1 MVGHGT
7 LRHPSSVDRF
17 FQEFVWAALCTGTYM
32 QGQEAFCLACLPA
45 VEVRTP
51 ECQQVPSLFT
61 SRVEI
66 RFFFLFFF
74 WLFGITD
81 SVVEKDI
88 AADIVS

>member
-51 ECQQVPSLFT
+51 EC
-61 SRVEI
+61 
-66 RFFFLFFF
+66 
-74 WLFGITD
+74 
-81 SVVEKDI
+81 
-88 AADIVS
+88 